1 MSGGESLIDGGE
13 GLERAYGRL
22 LRWYPAGHQARH
34 ADEMLGVLMAGA
46 GSRQRRPGLADS
58 ANLIGGALRIR
69 IRAATTGSAGLW
81 RDALARAGIVLP
93 LAWVLL
99 TLTLVVPGIA
109 LNMSQ
114 AGVQGILSPS
124 VLAVYGQEYLP
135 PLVVLIA
142 VLLGWRRVA
151 LAAIA
156 ATVILDTGN
165 LGLRYLPAFQP
176 YDAAYLA
183 VLSIAALA
191 LVATPGRA
199 RALLTWK
206 HYLLTV
212 AAAVAAGVAEHR
224 LQFLLTS
231 PPYSPRDP
239 APAGWPS
246 AELAG
251 LGVVAAI
258 TVILLVRSAASRRL
272 LIVLAVP
279 LYFYVAVILT
289 PVHRLPNPLIYLP
302 LAALAGAAVLLAV
315 RWVRTHRRRPA
326 AGGNA

>member
-1 MSGGESLIDGGE
+1 MSGGQSLTDGGE
-13 GLERAYGRL
+13 SLERAYGRL

-46 GSRQRRPGLADS
+46 GSGQRRPGLADS
-58 ANLIGGALRIR
+58 ANLIGGAMRIR

-99 TLTLVVPGIA
+99 KLTLVVTGNAPTWSVQAI
-109 LNMSQ
+109 LN
-114 AGVQGILSPS
+114 PS
-124 VLAVYGQEYLP
+124 GLAIYGREYLL
-135 PLVVLIA
+135 PLVVLIT

-165 LGLRYLPAFQP
+165 LLHYMLAFQP
-176 YDAAYLA
+176 SDAASLA

-191 LVATPGRA
+191 LVAAPGRA
-199 RALLTWK
+199 CALLRRR
-206 HYLLTV
+206 HYYLLTV

-224 LQFLLTS
+224 LMLLLYS
-231 PPYSPRDP
+231 LPYSPRGP
-239 APAGWPS
+239 APAGWPA
-246 AELAG
+246 AELAA

-272 LIVLAVP
+272 LTVLAVP
-279 LYFYVAVILT
+279 LYFYVAVIVT
-289 PVHRLPNPLIYLP
+289 PAYGLPSPLIYLP

-315 RWVRTHRRRPA
+315 RWVRTRHSRPA
-326 AGGNA
+326 AGGSA

>member
-1 MSGGESLIDGGE
+1 MSGGESLMDGGE
-13 GLERAYGRL
+13 SLERAYGRL

-46 GSRQRRPGLADS
+46 GSGQRRPGLADS

-99 TLTLVVPGIA
+99 TLTFAVPGIA
-109 LNMSQ
+109 AIVSQ
-114 AGVQGILSPS
+114 AGVKAILNPS
-124 VLAVYGQEYLP
+124 MLAIYGQVYLP
-135 PLVVLIA
+135 PLVVLIT

-156 ATVILDTGN
+156 ATVILDTN
-165 LGLRYLPAFQP
+165 KLGLRYLPAFQP
-176 YDAAYLA
+176 HDAAYLA

-191 LVATPGRA
+191 LVAVPGRA
-199 RALLTWK
+199 RALLRWR

-212 AAAVAAGVAEHR
+212 AAAVAAGVAEQR
-224 LQFLLTS
+224 LEFLLTS
-231 PPYSPRDP
+231 PPYSPRGP
-239 APAGWPS
+239 APAGWPA

-279 LYFYVAVILT
+279 LYFYVAVIVT
-289 PVHRLPNPLIYLP
+289 PVYRLPSPLIYLP

-315 RWVRTHRRRPA
+315 RRVRTYRRRPA
-326 AGGNA
+326 AGGSA

>member
-1 MSGGESLIDGGE
+1 MSGGESLMDGGE
-13 GLERAYGRL
+13 SLERAYGRL

-46 GSRQRRPGLADS
+46 GSGQRRPGLADS
-58 ANLIGGALRIR
+58 ASLIGGALRIR

-99 TLTLVVPGIA
+99 TLTLFGPGIA
-109 LNMSQ
+109 QTWS
-114 AGVQGILSPS
+114 GVQDILNPS
-124 VLAVYGQEYLP
+124 MLASYGQDYLP
-135 PLVVLIA
+135 PIVVLIT

-156 ATVILDTGN
+156 AAVILGPGD
-165 LGLRYLPAFQP
+165 LVLHYRVPFQP

-191 LVATPGRA
+191 LVAAPGRA

-224 LQFLLTS
+224 LQFLS
-231 PPYSPRDP
+231 FRIP
-239 APAGWPS
+239 APAGWPA

-272 LIVLAVP
+272 LIVSAVP
-279 LYFYVAVILT
+279 LYFYVAVIVT
-289 PVHRLPNPLIYLP
+289 PVYRLPSPLIYLP

-315 RWVRTHRRRPA
+315 RRVRTYRRRPA
-326 AGGNA
+326 AGGSA